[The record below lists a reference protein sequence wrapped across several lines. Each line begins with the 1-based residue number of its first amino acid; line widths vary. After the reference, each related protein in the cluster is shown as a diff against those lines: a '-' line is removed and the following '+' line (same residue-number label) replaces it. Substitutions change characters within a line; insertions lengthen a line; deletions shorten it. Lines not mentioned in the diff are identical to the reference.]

1 MTIIK
6 NQVDRMTRFS
16 PKIEIINH
24 FDNLINRVD
33 IDIDNCLEKYNKE
46 LLKDLLKKSRID
58 RTSFLI
64 KMQAF
69 NSQFKVITYDT
80 INWSKD
86 PNQTVNIWSK
96 STKVIDYLKQ
106 IRMRTIDEL
115 KKEQEQTL
123 EKYKLNSERFKS
135 ERNGDKSTEE
145 LRRELFEEKFYFQ
158 IQIKQPI
165 WAFKLFTF
173 VIDFYMSQ
181 SEIESLE

>member
-1 MTIIK
+1 
-6 NQVDRMTRFS
+6 MTRFS

-33 IDIDNCLEKYNKE
+33 IDIDNCLEKYNEE
-46 LLKDLLKKSRID
+46 LLKDLLISSEIVRFYNNMEIY
-58 RTSFLI
+58 
-64 KMQAF
+64 
-69 NSQFKVITYDT
+69 SQFRVITYDT
-80 INWSKD
+80 ITWSINT
-86 PNQTVNIWSK
+86 NQAVDIWPE

-115 KKEQEQTL
+115 RKEQEEIL

-135 ERNGDKSTEE
+135 ERNDDKSTEE
-145 LRRELFEEKFYFQ
+145 LRRELFDEKFYFQ
-158 IQIKQPI
+158 IQVKQAI
-165 WAFKLFTF
+165 WAFNLFTF

>member
-1 MTIIK
+1 
-6 NQVDRMTRFS
+6 MTRFS

-33 IDIDNCLEKYNKE
+33 IDIDNCLEKYNDE
-46 LLKDLLKKSRID
+46 LLEDLLISSGID
-58 RTSFLI
+58 RIRFHTNMLCF
-64 KMQAF
+64 
-69 NSQFKVITYDT
+69 SQFKVITYET
-80 INWSKD
+80 TNWSIN
-86 PNQTVNIWSK
+86 PNQAVDIWPE

-123 EKYKLNSERFKS
+123 EKYKLNSERFKR
-135 ERNGDKSTEE
+135 ELNDVRSTEE
-145 LRRELFEEKFYFQ
+145 LRSELFDEKFYFQ
-158 IQIKQPI
+158 IQMKQSI
-165 WAFKLFTF
+165 WAFNLFTF

>member
-1 MTIIK
+1 MA
-6 NQVDRMTRFS
+6 RFS

-33 IDIDNCLEKYNKE
+33 IDIDNCLEKYNEE
-46 LLKDLLKKSRID
+46 LLKDLLISSEIVRFYNNMEIY
-58 RTSFLI
+58 
-64 KMQAF
+64 
-69 NSQFKVITYDT
+69 SQFRVITYDT
-80 INWSKD
+80 ITWSIN
-86 PNQTVNIWSK
+86 PNQAIDIWPE

-135 ERNGDKSTEE
+135 ELNNYKSTEE
-145 LRRELFEEKFYFQ
+145 LRRELFDEKFYFQ
-158 IQIKQPI
+158 IQIKQSI
-165 WAFKLFTF
+165 WAFNLFTF

>member
-1 MTIIK
+1 
-6 NQVDRMTRFS
+6 MTRFS

-33 IDIDNCLEKYNKE
+33 IDIDDCLEKYNDE
-46 LLKDLLKKSRID
+46 LLEDLLISSLIERI
-58 RTSFLI
+58 RFHTNVQCF
-64 KMQAF
+64 
-69 NSQFKVITYDT
+69 SQFKVITYEP
-80 INWSKD
+80 INWSI
-86 PNQTVNIWSK
+86 NQNQAVDIWPE

-158 IQIKQPI
+158 IQINQPI

-173 VIDFYMSQ
+173 VIDLYMSQ